1 MSNTEIEL
9 KSKLWDMVER
19 IEVLNAEVKSA
30 QTTLLTI
37 AQAINMEAI
46 DGTYQYEAIADA
58 VNNLV
63 AELGN
68 VQNEPT
74 EPTE

>member
-37 AQAINMEAI
+37 AQTLNMEAV
-46 DGTYQYEAIADA
+46 DGTYRYEAIADA

-74 EPTE
+74 E

>member
-37 AQAINMEAI
+37 AQTLNMEAV
-46 DGTYQYEAIADA
+46 DGTYRYEAIADA
-58 VNNLV
+58 VNSLV

-74 EPTE
+74 E